1 MPPAPYL
8 DPATPPAASHLVT
21 GTTPPMTFR
30 AKPTVKRAGRPS
42 HEDHDRRNF
51 YINLLFVL
59 VVAIAVIV
67 LVVVAAASYYNAHL
81 SSVGSV
87 AGQSI
92 SRDEFQDR
100 GQIEAWRLNATL
112 AHIRTEQAAGRL
124 TEAQAASQTQYLQ
137 QQQQQLAPLALERV
151 IDNRVMADLAAQEG
165 ITVTDA
171 DIDARLTKEAT
182 TPEQRHAF
190 SIEVAPELDQGAVDP
205 TDAQKTAAKAKADQ
219 ALKDLQGGKAWDEVA
234 KAVSTD
240 TATAATGG
248 DIGWIA
254 SDDPSTDEALLTAL
268 FAAQPNTPT
277 AVIEGADGTYRI
289 GRYTDVAPET
299 VDSSYQATLVND
311 GIDLAKYRQVVKGDV
326 IRQKLQDK
334 VVADATQPGPQ
345 RQVREIFLSESDA
358 DTPTTAVRVRH
369 ILFSPKD
376 DASGA
381 SELDAL
387 DPAWAAAKV
396 DADKAYAKLQA
407 DPTLFDSIAR
417 AESDE
422 DSARGVTGTGGKLPG
437 YVTADSQY
445 VQEFKD
451 AVLAPGLKDGQ
462 ILAPF
467 KTSFGWHIVQI
478 QNHPPDQFFLESLK
492 QKIDGGADFATIARD
507 QSDGAEAGRGGDLG
521 WIAKGQKKAAITD
534 PIFAT
539 PIGKTSAITTIANEG
554 SYLWQVV
561 AEENRT
567 PEGRQLADIK
577 ANAFAD
583 WYQAKKDAV
592 TITRDESITGAAG

>member
-1 MPPAPYL
+1 
-8 DPATPPAASHLVT
+8 
-21 GTTPPMTFR
+21 MTFR
-30 AKPTVKRAGRPS
+30 AKPTVKRAQRPS
-42 HEDHDRRNF
+42 YEGHDRRNF
-51 YINLLFVL
+51 YVNLAFAL
-59 VVAIAVIV
+59 VVVTAVLV
-67 LVVVAAASYYNAHL
+67 LVVVAGASYYNAHL
-81 SSVGSV
+81 ASVGSV
-87 AGQSI
+87 NGQSI
-92 SRDEFQDR
+92 SRDEFTDR
-100 GQIEAWRLNATL
+100 GLIESWRLNATL
-112 AHIRTEQAAGRL
+112 ARIRTEQAAGRL
-124 TEAQAASQTQYLQ
+124 SEAQAASQTQYIQ
-137 QQQQQLAPLALERV
+137 QQQQQLAPLALERI
-151 IDNRVMADLAAQEG
+151 IDSRVMADLAAQQG

-171 DIDARLTKEAT
+171 DIDAKLTKEAT
-182 TPEQRHAF
+182 TAEQRHAF
-190 SIEVAPELDQGAVDP
+190 VIEVAPELDQGAVDP

-240 TATAATGG
+240 ASTASTGG
-248 DIGWIA
+248 DVGWIA
-254 SDDPSTDEALLTAL
+254 KDDASNDEALVEAI

-289 GRYTDVAPET
+289 GRFTETAPES

-326 IRQKLQDK
+326 IREKLSDK

-345 RQVREIFLSESDA
+345 REVREIFLSESDA
-358 DTPTTAVRVRH
+358 DLPTTAVRVRH

-376 DASGA
+376 DPSGA
-381 SELDAL
+381 SDLDAL
-387 DPAWAAAKV
+387 DPAWATAKI
-396 DADKAYAKLQA
+396 DADKAFARLQA

-417 AESDE
+417 ADSDE
-422 DSARGVTGTGGKLPG
+422 ESARGVTGTGGKLPG
-437 YVTADSQY
+437 YVTTDSGY

-539 PIGKTSAITTIANEG
+539 PVGKTSAVTTVENEG
-554 SYLWQVV
+554 TYLWQVLK
-561 AEENRT
+561 EETRT